1 MGYLDELKRQADE
14 ARARNT
20 VDLAALERNSLVTD
34 GACQAAFRY
43 LSSLA
48 QQLNVLQPVSKAA
61 YRFDSKNTFRNL
73 KMSNFRCDSRLR
85 KNRNAEVFDY
95 VVLGF
100 DLKTGTKVTIAK
112 DFPPEIE
119 KLEARLTQCGA
130 EFTSEILTD
139 PENGRFLEK
148 RFELKAD
155 FHGVVR
161 IAPRPRHGLDPVPG
175 GQPRRLRD
183 GDGAVPGVRGR
194 QPAPR
199 RAGALDR
206 RRAERLP
213 ARRPAVA
220 PGRVLG
226 LHRL

>member
-34 GACQAAFRY
+34 GACHAAFRY

-61 YRFDSKNTFRNL
+61 YRFDAKNTFRNL
-73 KMSNFRCDSRLR
+73 RMSNFRCDSRLR
-85 KNRNAEVFDY
+85 RNRNAEVFDH

-100 DLKTGTKVTIAK
+100 DLKTGTRVTISK

-130 EFTSEILTD
+130 EFHSEILND

-161 IAPRPRHGLDPVPG
+161 MIPDHDTAWIQFQVVNLEGFETATVQFPAFEVGSQRLDELARWIVGEPNAF
-175 GQPRRLRD
+175 LRD
-183 GDGAVPGVRGR
+183 G
-194 QPAPR
+194 QQLR
-199 RAGALDR
+199 RV
-206 RRAERLP
+206 EY
-213 ARRPAVA
+213 
-220 PGRVLG
+220 
-226 LHRL
+226 